1 MIRRAILLAIVS
13 AAATVTSASAQGI
26 ATLPEPRPFATATP
40 FTQTLSNNL
49 PLAFGMS
56 AGDVATV
63 LQMPLTYVSGKPGN
77 EMFVVQRVQWGA
89 PFFERE
95 GQLYLQFRN
104 GRLTGWKGDWSR
116 NWMWR

>member
-1 MIRRAILLAIVS
+1 MILRTFVL
-13 AAATVTSASAQGI
+13 AAASLTTMALSVSAQGI

-40 FTQTLSNNL
+40 FTQTLSNTT

-56 AGDVATV
+56 ADDAATV
-63 LQMPLTYVSGKPGN
+63 LQTPLTYVSGKPGN
-77 EMFVVQRVQWGA
+77 EMFVVQRLQWGA

-95 GQLYLQFRN
+95 GRLYLQFRK
-104 GRLTGWKGDWSR
+104 GRLTGWKGDWGR

>member
-1 MIRRAILLAIVS
+1 MILRAITLAIASVTASS
-13 AAATVTSASAQGI
+13 AVAQGI
-26 ATLPEPRPFATATP
+26 ATLPEPRPFVTATP
-40 FTQTLSNNL
+40 FTQTLSNTT
-49 PLAFGMS
+49 PLVFGMS
-56 AGDVATV
+56 AGDAATV
-63 LQMPLTYVSGKPGN
+63 LQAPLTYVSGKPGH

-95 GQLYLQFRN
+95 GRLYLQFRN